1 MVENGGSYN
10 KFKTGKQGKES
21 SCILLRV
28 LSVGVPR
35 S

>member
-1 MVENGGSYN
+1 MIENGTYN
-10 KFKTGKQGKES
+10 KFKTGEQGKES

-28 LSVGVPR
+28 VSVGAPG